1 MFNVI
6 FYEQR
11 DCACVINS
19 LDPPLVNVIM
29 TEIKDKTIKP
39 LIA

>member
-11 DCACVINS
+11 DCASVVNS
-19 LDPPLVNVIM
+19 LGLRLVNVIM